1 MTHSTCRVHNL
12 PMMKSEPVLTRIH
25 KSMWSIIWDL
35 LIWYLETY
43 LILRKSKAI
52 PSFKIKYVCVFASEL
67 NMRPNGRKCHDPWT
81 CTINLLTFLPIF
93 PGRFS
98 LPHRGGLLFIFL
110 SHCKQRKNR
119 FQGNVFRF
127 SIKQLDFLRKREK
140 KQLFYF
146 YATRN
151 AFTLG
156 TICLWTIPQFA

>member
-25 KSMWSIIWDL
+25 KSMGSIIWDL

-98 LPHRGGLLFIFL
+98 LPHRGGLLCIFL

-119 FQGNVFRF
+119 FRRNVFRF
-127 SIKQLDFLRKREK
+127 LIKQLDFLRKREK

-146 YATRN
+146 CATRN